1 MDFAVLPPEV
11 NSAQMYGGAGSGP
24 LFAAAAAWD
33 GLGADLSGAA
43 STFDALISGLAGG
56 PWTGPASAAMAATA
70 AGYLGWLS
78 AAAALA
84 EGSAA
89 QARVAAAAF
98 EAALAATVHP
108 MLVEDNRLQFLT
120 LVATN
125 FLGLNTP
132 AIAATEFEYVEMWAQ
147 DVAAMGAYCSQALSA
162 ATQLIPFAAIPLDAV
177 GIALT
182 AESVA
187 ATVGPPLQGA
197 FQAAQL
203 LASPAMMAIQ
213 PAMMAIGAATQAGS
227 GGGAAMVGATMPE
240 GATGLGVG
248 AAAAESLKPMG
259 GGAGLGA
266 AANLG
271 QARMVGALSVPPS
284 WPGATPA
291 GMSSSALSG
300 LASLGL
306 PNAALAA
313 EANAAAAAGGGMP
326 MMPMPMGGGAQG
338 GMPAGMMA
346 GRGGGAPHVVQSRP
360 SVIPRTGV

>member
-24 LFAAAAAWD
+24 MFAAAAAWD
-33 GLGADLSGAA
+33 ELGADLSGAA
-43 STFDALISGLAGG
+43 STFDALISGLTSG
-56 PWTGPASAAMAATA
+56 PWTGAASAAMAATA

-89 QARVAAAAF
+89 QARTAAAAF

-108 MLVEDNRLQFLT
+108 ALVENNRLQFLT

-132 AIAATEFEYVEMWAQ
+132 AIAAAEFEYIEMWAQ
-147 DVAAMGAYCSQALSA
+147 DVAAMVAYCTQALTA

-203 LASPAMMAIQ
+203 LASPAMMAI
-213 PAMMAIGAATQAGS
+213 
-227 GGGAAMVGATMPE
+227 
-240 GATGLGVG
+240 
-248 AAAAESLKPMG
+248 
-259 GGAGLGA
+259 
-266 AANLG
+266 
-271 QARMVGALSVPPS
+271 
-284 WPGATPA
+284 
-291 GMSSSALSG
+291 
-300 LASLGL
+300 
-306 PNAALAA
+306 
-313 EANAAAAAGGGMP
+313 
-326 MMPMPMGGGAQG
+326 
-338 GMPAGMMA
+338 
-346 GRGGGAPHVVQSRP
+346 
-360 SVIPRTGV
+360 